1 MTVGELKI
9 KLSADA
15 VDFDRGIGSAKD
27 ALSSMEAKGAAA
39 AQNAAAIAAQIA
51 QSVKN
56 AAPAFAEA
64 GGAAFG
70 AIDSNVP
77 AVAEEIATSVPYIVG
92 RIQSEFALHSEGMAQ
107 TGSSLMSGIGQGIS
121 SSLGGI
127 LQAVNSVG
135 QSVLQEIESVFQIAS
150 PSKKT
155 AYLGEMIGEGLAEG
169 INRSLEKVEISAGGM
184 YAAAMD
190 TAPRAGSVY
199 NTYHTTYNAPNT
211 AGSAA
216 GMADFENRIR
226 RAYA

>member
-15 VDFDRGIGSAKD
+15 ADFDRGIAGAND
-27 ALSSMEAKGAAA
+27 ALGSMEAKGAAA
-39 AQNAAAIAAQIA
+39 VQSAAGMAARIA

-64 GGAAFG
+64 GAAAFG

-77 AVAEEIATSVPYIVG
+77 AAAEEIARSVPYIVG
-92 RIQSEFALHSEGMAQ
+92 RIQSEFAQHSESMAQ
-107 TGSSLMSGIGQGIS
+107 TGSSLMAGIGLGISNGLSGILS
-121 SSLGGI
+121 
-127 LQAVNSVG
+127 AVNSVG
-135 QSVLQEIESVFQIAS
+135 QSVLSEIENVFQIAS

-155 AYLGEMIGEGLAEG
+155 TYLGQMIGEGLAEG

-184 YAAAMD
+184 YAAATD
-190 TAPRAGSVY
+190 AAPRAGSVY
-199 NTYHTTYNAPNT
+199 NTYHTTYNAQST
-211 AGSAA
+211 SQAA
-216 GMADFENRIR
+216 NMADFENRIR